1 MLSSFRQFFLLGIV
15 LLAACLPVLTEELV
29 RPGTTGPGL
38 LPRPMQPHR
47 PPLARNSGYIFA
59 GTDQSVHM
67 DSPQPGSV
75 PTVQVSFHVDEAIR
89 GVRSGQTL
97 VIREWAGLWNSGEH
111 YRVGER
117 VLLFLYPPSKLG
129 LTSPVGGAM
138 GRIAVGPKGR
148 VIVPRGR
155 ISFPSR
161 SRGFGELMQEKEFTP
176 REFVLLVQSAET
188 E

>member
-1 MLSSFRQFFLLGIV
+1 MWSSFRQFFPLGIV
-15 LLAACLPVLTEELV
+15 LLVSCLPVLAEELV
-29 RPGTTGPGL
+29 RPGTAGPGL
-38 LPRPMQPHR
+38 PTRPMPH
-47 PPLARNSGYIFA
+47 PPPIARNSGYIFA
-59 GTDQSVHM
+59 GTVQSVHLA
-67 DSPQPGSV
+67 SPEPRSV
-75 PTVQVSFHVDEAIR
+75 PTVQISFHVDEAIR

-138 GRIAVGPKGR
+138 GRFAVGPRGR
-148 VIVPRGR
+148 VIVSRGR
-155 ISFPSR
+155 ISFLPR
-161 SRGFGELMQEKEFTP
+161 SRGLIQDEEFTA
-176 REFVLLVQSAET
+176 REFVRMIQMAET